1 MRSPGWR
8 AASAGL
14 GVASA
19 ALGMHSAYEFGYSGR
34 ALAGVD
40 AVASGALERRCTWA
54 DRLRIASY
62 Y

>member
-19 ALGMHSAYEFGYSGR
+19 ALGMYGAYEFGYNRSRLHFG
-34 ALAGVD
+34 
-40 AVASGALERRCTWA
+40 SGASR
-54 DRLRIASY
+54 S
-62 Y
+62 